1 MLDVVGCIGEERI
14 INRGGMAVK
23 TGGLGVHKVACIM
36 IYVMGKEVQGRIVVN
51 VAVTTR
57 TVTTTGT
64 AGSCGN
70 QAVVVGRRI
79 RMTGGT
85 GVMDRVV

>member
-1 MLDVVGCIGEERI
+1 
-14 INRGGMAVK
+14 
-23 TGGLGVHKVACIM
+23 M